1 MPEPTWGCSDEKE
14 RYMSYSP
21 VTIGLASKIS
31 YVFVPQVWSI
41 TLLLLER
48 ISPHSDAKIGN
59 ISGMVKEIQN
69 YFCNY
74 TQFHFQ
80 PRYFQT
86 SLKRHP

>member
-31 YVFVPQVWSI
+31 YVLVPQVWSI

-48 ISPHSDAKIGN
+48 ISPHSDAKIRN
-59 ISGMVKEIQN
+59 ISGIIQKN
-69 YFCNY
+69 RTFFVITPNSI
-74 TQFHFQ
+74 FS
-80 PRYFQT
+80 PDI
-86 SLKRHP
+86 S